1 MRISIYQGPAE
12 AGTVAR
18 NLDLLKARAS
28 EAASVGARLLI
39 CPEMFLTGYN
49 IGPATAARLAEAS
62 DGRSLARAAR
72 IAQDFGIALLFGYP
86 ERGSDGAIYNTVSLI
101 DRFGATLAS
110 YRKCHLFGELD
121 RTMFCAGSGP
131 SEAVELEGVRIGL
144 LICYDVE
151 FPETVR
157 LLSLQGVDLVAVPTA
172 LMEPFEVVA
181 RTLVPARAVENQI
194 YLAYANRCG
203 REGDVRYCGLSC
215 VVGPDGTE
223 LVRAG
228 RGEDLVFADLDLDR
242 LRADRTRSPYLS
254 DRRPE
259 LYAPLADA
267 VRAPWK
273 GDAA

>member
-12 AGTVAR
+12 SGTVAR
-18 NLDLLKARAS
+18 NLDLLQARAS

-49 IGPATAARLAEAS
+49 IGAATAARLAEGS
-62 DGRSLARAAR
+62 DGRSLARAAQ

-86 ERGSDGAIYNTVSLI
+86 ERGSDGAIYNAVSLI
-101 DRFGATLAS
+101 DRFGATLAT

-121 RTMFCAGSGP
+121 RAMFCAGSGP

-157 LLSLQGVDLVAVPTA
+157 LLSLQGVDLLAVPTA
-172 LMEPFEVVA
+172 LMESFQVVA

-203 REGDVRYCGLSC
+203 READLRYCGLSC
-215 VVGPDGTE
+215 VVGPDGTD

-228 RGEDLVFADLDLDR
+228 RGEELVFADLDLDR
-242 LRADRTRSPYLS
+242 LRAARTRSPYLS

-267 VRAPWK
+267 ALAPPK

>member
-121 RTMFCAGSGP
+121 RAMFCAGSGP

-203 REGDVRYCGLSC
+203 READLRYCGSSC
-215 VVGPDGTE
+215 VVGPEGAW
-223 LVRAG
+223 LARAG
-228 RGEDLVFADLDLDR
+228 RGEELIVADLDLER
-242 LRADRTRSPYLS
+242 LRASRAHNTYLG

-267 VRAPWK
+267 ARVQSRGTAT
-273 GDAA
+273 